1 MSVGAPE
8 CLAQNCTRKTWDGF
22 CWQHRAM
29 RRSLAGD
36 QGAVVKFSPASP
48 RLVSSGD
55 GEALRVL
62 NLIAMTSGKGQTQSY
77 ADMIDVALSHFDA
90 AINDTA
96 IKAMPEM
103 DKGLAEKGLPRS
115 AGYDALR
122 ATFLKNN
129 SVSIASMSPEDF
141 EEYYRTTDTTGTGLR
156 RSSVDERFIANYG
169 LRMAWEVAQ
178 HRGDQNASCGV
189 AGLNWGDDYKSF
201 MSRISDHASERVV
214 NAGTNV
220 MRNWDWYVQNG
231 DGGHPPMTSED
242 QSVDAYD
249 AQHLNDAGTTLAR
262 VRQGAERLKQ
272 NKKAQAREVQKAKP
286 VATPVKQPQ
295 RPTNIGAAIPPPPVY
310 ERFDKPK
317 HNVGGQQNQK
327 SSAPSVGGFF
337 GVLADGLSKAAEGI
351 AKQRERDAK
360 MRREAEE
367 RRRREAAEQERRRA
381 EQQRRV
387 DEWALRHGYTPEEW
401 AAEKEA
407 KKRMRER
414 SQENQ
419 ALQGAYYRSGA
430 RRNDEVADKIVRD
443 KWRRRLGGR

>member
-1 MSVGAPE
+1 MSAGAPE

-29 RRSLAGD
+29 RRSLASG
-36 QGAVVKFSPASP
+36 QGAVVKYSPASP
-48 RLVSSGD
+48 KLVSSGE

-62 NLIAMTSGKGQTQSY
+62 SIIAAMPSNGQPQSY
-77 ADMIDVALSHFDA
+77 SDMINAALSHFDA

-96 IKAMPEM
+96 IKTMPEM
-103 DKGLAEKGLPRS
+103 DKGLAEKRLPRS

-129 SVSIASMSPEDF
+129 SVSAASMSPEDF

-156 RSSVDERFIANYG
+156 RSSIDERFIANYG

-178 HRGDQNASCGV
+178 HRGDQGASCGV
-189 AGLNWGDDYKSF
+189 AGLSWGDDYKSF
-201 MSRISDHASERVV
+201 MSRVSDLVSERVV

-231 DGGHPPMTSED
+231 DGGHLPMTSED
-242 QSVDAYD
+242 QGVDAYD

-262 VRQGAERLKQ
+262 VKQGTERLKQ
-272 NKKAQAREVQKAKP
+272 TKKAREVQKANP
-286 VATPVKQPQ
+286 AAAPLKQPTQ

-310 ERFDKPK
+310 ERFDEPQ
-317 HNVGGQQNQK
+317 HNVGGQQNQ

-367 RRRREAAEQERRRA
+367 RRKREAAAAEKRRA

-387 DEWALRHGYTPEEW
+387 DEWALSHGYTPEEW

-407 KKRMRER
+407 KKKMRER

>member
-1 MSVGAPE
+1 MSIGAPE
-8 CLAQNCTRKTWDGF
+8 CLAPNCSRKTWDGF
-22 CWQHRAM
+22 CWQHRDM
-29 RRSLAGD
+29 RRSLAGN
-36 QGAVVKFSPASP
+36 QGSIAKFNPVTP
-48 RLVSSGD
+48 KLVSFGE

-62 NLIAMTSGKGQTQSY
+62 NLIATTSGKAQPQSY

-96 IKAMPEM
+96 IKIMPEM
-103 DKGLAEKGLPRS
+103 DKGLAEKRLPRS
-115 AGYDALR
+115 SGYDAIR

-156 RSSVDERFIANYG
+156 RSAIDERFIANYG

-178 HRGDQNASCGV
+178 HRGDQSASCGV
-189 AGLNWGDDYKSF
+189 AGLSWGDDYKSF
-201 MSRISDHASERVV
+201 MSRISDLASERVV

-231 DGGHPPMTSED
+231 DGGHTPMTSED
-242 QSVDAYD
+242 QSIDVYD

-262 VRQGAERLKQ
+262 VRQGTERLKQ

-286 VATPVKQPQ
+286 IAAPVKPTQ

-310 ERFDKPK
+310 ERFDEPQ
-317 HNVGGQQNQK
+317 HNVGGQQNQ

-367 RRRREAAEQERRRA
+367 RRRREAAAAEKRRA

-407 KKRMRER
+407 KKKMRER

-430 RRNDEVADKIVRD
+430 RRNEEVADEIVRK

>member
-1 MSVGAPE
+1 MSIGAPE
-8 CLAQNCTRKTWDGF
+8 CLAPNCSRKTWDGF
-22 CWQHRAM
+22 CWQHRDM
-29 RRSLAGD
+29 RRSLAGN
-36 QGAVVKFSPASP
+36 QGSIAKFNPVTP
-48 RLVSSGD
+48 KLVSSGE

-62 NLIAMTSGKGQTQSY
+62 NLIATTSGKAQPQSY
-77 ADMIDVALSHFDA
+77 AGMIDVALSHFDA

-96 IKAMPEM
+96 IKIMPEM
-103 DKGLAEKGLPRS
+103 DKGLAEKRLPRS
-115 AGYDALR
+115 SGYDAIR

-156 RSSVDERFIANYG
+156 RSAIDERFIANYG

-178 HRGDQNASCGV
+178 HRGDQGSSCGV
-189 AGLNWGDDYKSF
+189 AGLSWGDDYKSF
-201 MSRISDHASERVV
+201 MSRVSDLASERVV

-231 DGGHPPMTSED
+231 DGGHQPMTSED

-262 VRQGAERLKQ
+262 VRQGTERLKQ
-272 NKKAQAREVQKAKP
+272 TKKAREVQKAKP
-286 VATPVKQPQ
+286 AAAPVKQPTQ

-310 ERFDKPK
+310 ERFDEPQ
-317 HNVGGQQNQK
+317 HNVGGHQNQ

-367 RRRREAAEQERRRA
+367 RRRREAAAAEKRRA

-401 AAEKEA
+401 AAEGA
-407 KKRMRER
+407 KPREPGATGRILQVWR
-414 SQENQ
+414 S
-419 ALQGAYYRSGA
+419 
-430 RRNDEVADKIVRD
+430 
-443 KWRRRLGGR
+443 

>member
-1 MSVGAPE
+1 MSIGAPE
-8 CLAQNCTRKTWDGF
+8 CLAPNCSRKTWDGF
-22 CWQHRAM
+22 CWQHRDM
-29 RRSLAGD
+29 RRSLAGN
-36 QGAVVKFSPASP
+36 QGSIAKFNPVTP
-48 RLVSSGD
+48 KLVSSGE

-62 NLIAMTSGKGQTQSY
+62 NLIATTSGKAQPQSY
-77 ADMIDVALSHFDA
+77 SDMIDVALSHFDA

-96 IKAMPEM
+96 IKIMPEM
-103 DKGLAEKGLPRS
+103 DKGLAEKRLPRS
-115 AGYDALR
+115 SGYDAIR

-141 EEYYRTTDTTGTGLR
+141 EEYYRATDTTGTGLR
-156 RSSVDERFIANYG
+156 RSAIDERFIANYG

-178 HRGDQNASCGV
+178 HRGDQGASFGV
-189 AGLNWGDDYKSF
+189 AGLSWGDDYKSF
-201 MSRISDHASERVV
+201 MSRVSDLVSERVV

-231 DGGHPPMTSED
+231 DGGHQPMTSED
-242 QSVDAYD
+242 HSVDAYD
-249 AQHLNDAGTTLAR
+249 AQHLNDVGTTLAR
-262 VRQGAERLKQ
+262 VRQGTERLRQ
-272 NKKAQAREVQKAKP
+272 TKKAREVQKAKP
-286 VATPVKQPQ
+286 AAAPVKQPTQ
-295 RPTNIGAAIPPPPVY
+295 RPTNIGASIPPPPVY
-310 ERFDKPK
+310 ERFDEPQ
-317 HNVGGQQNQK
+317 HNVGGHQNQ

-360 MRREAEE
+360 MRRETEE
-367 RRRREAAEQERRRA
+367 RRR
-381 EQQRRV
+381 
-387 DEWALRHGYTPEEW
+387 PEEW

-407 KKRMRER
+407 KKKMRER